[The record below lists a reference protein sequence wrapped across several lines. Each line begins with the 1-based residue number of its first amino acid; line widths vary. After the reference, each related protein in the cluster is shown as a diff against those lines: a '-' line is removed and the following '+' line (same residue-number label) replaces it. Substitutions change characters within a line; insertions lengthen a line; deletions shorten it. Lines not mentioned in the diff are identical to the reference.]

1 MVSADLTLGGTAGTH
16 TAGPI
21 VRVVPDELHI
31 QDSEFYDIL
40 YTKAGRVDK
49 YDWMAGRFGCDT
61 SVFTTG
67 PDDLHRIRRGALNP
81 LFSRQRILDLQDVI
95 REKLGVLIDRVH
107 EFQQEG
113 RILPISKA
121 FMALTGEVVMEYC
134 FSISYGHLQL
144 LEFEKTLH
152 ESFMA
157 ASISGHL
164 SLQFPWVPK
173 VLFALPEFILVKIE
187 PLYALV
193 FQMQAVRFYVTVP
206 ETLVDR

>member
-1 MVSADLTLGGTAGTH
+1 MVSIDSITGGAKRTH
-16 TAGPI
+16 SKGPI
-21 VRVVPDELHI
+21 VRIVPDEVHI
-31 QDSEFYDIL
+31 QDSEFYDTL

-81 LFSRQRILDLQDVI
+81 LFSRQRIVDLQSVI
-95 REKLGVLIDRVH
+95 REKLSIFMDRVR

-113 RILPISKA
+113 KILPINRA

-144 LEFEKTLH
+144 VDFEKTLH
-152 ESFMA
+152 EPFMA
-157 ASISGHL
+157 ASIIWTS
-164 SLQFPWVPK
+164 
-173 VLFALPEFILVKIE
+173 LFAVSMGAKDTVCATGIHSRQDRAFVCSGLQDASCGTSLKPSDE
-187 PLYALV
+187 P
-193 FQMQAVRFYVTVP
+193 
-206 ETLVDR
+206 